1 MQRRFIPLPAL
12 AITLSLSAGGVHGAA
27 PAFDAWPAL
36 APLLAGSYTGACRV
50 KSGDADGPAA
60 ITVGAD
66 GKLSA
71 PGIAADLRDS
81 AFARIT
87 RKAGKNGASTD
98 VLLAAMYDEWHVVLV
113 PNGEGG
119 NAAEAKQNGRIVA
132 CDSVGPLAALNRRP
146 LAISLA
152 SLLDTTTTLDC
163 RASEHAKPH
172 QATLRMA
179 QGKVTLDG
187 HAFDPAPAREESL
200 SIGSGRGMQY
210 GASLPDGRVLV
221 IVYDTRGK
229 ARSAGILQDETP
241 LIGCGPDA

>member
-1 MQRRFIPLPAL
+1 MQRRFNPLPAL

-36 APLLAGSYTGACRV
+36 APLLANTYTGTCRV
-50 KSGDADGPAA
+50 KSGDAEGPAA

-66 GKLSA
+66 GKLAA

-81 AFARIT
+81 AFTKIT
-87 RKAGKNGASTD
+87 RTLGKNGASTD
-98 VLLAAMYDEWHVVLV
+98 VLLAAMYDEWHVALV

-119 NAAEAKQNGRIVA
+119 NAAEAKQDGRVVA

-152 SLLDTTTTLDC
+152 ALLDTTATLDC
-163 RASEHAKPH
+163 RASEHDKPH

-179 QGKVTLDG
+179 QGQVTLDG
-187 HAFDPAPAREESL
+187 HAFDPAPAREESVT
-200 SIGSGRGMQY
+200 IGAGRGMQY
-210 GASLPDGRVLV
+210 GAALPDGRVLI

-229 ARSAGILQDETP
+229 ARSAGILRDESP
-241 LIGCGPDA
+241 VIGCGPDA